1 MMSGRLTPATSLPLK
16 DRLSLKLALLFV
28 ATFLAVFLSG
38 LAYDVFA
45 TMWENQQTE
54 TDSLAQPALKP
65 IEPKIENDLAKVLA
79 SAPIPDAV
87 EIKDPFSDKN
97 GISDTAQTRAAV
109 AAASARLGQ
118 QQQQPAPQSSV
129 AQNNSGNRPG
139 TSAGSAAGNY
149 PNYPGAGAAG
159 TGVNYVASPEATNDR
174 KRLRE
179 EKIRAGRDGGPE
191 STVLAIADLLPVGMV
206 SGGNGETEVMLYSQ
220 ALQQTF
226 SFPIGTPF
234 YDGWL
239 AELRPD
245 GVGFANANQN
255 GAVFLKGWA
264 HSVKQPTSN
273 NSAEKDSSGRT
284 AGISRED

>member
-1 MMSGRLTPATSLPLK
+1 MPGRLTPAASLPFK
-16 DRLSLKLALLFV
+16 DRLSWKLALLFI

-54 TDSLAQPALKP
+54 TDSRAQPALKP

-87 EIKDPFSDKN
+87 EIKDPFSDRN
-97 GISDTAQTRAAV
+97 GISDNAQTRAAV
-109 AAASARLGQ
+109 AAASARLA
-118 QQQQPAPQSSV
+118 QQPPPSAQSSV
-129 AQNNSGNRPG
+129 AQNNPRNRPG
-139 TSAGSAAGNY
+139 TSAGPATGNY

-159 TGVNYVASPEATNDR
+159 PGVNYVASPEATNAR
-174 KRLRE
+174 
-179 EKIRAGRDGGPE
+179 IRARQEKMRLGQDGGPE
-191 STVLAIADLLPVGMV
+191 STVLAIDDLLPVGMV

-234 YDGWL
+234 YDGRL
-239 AELRPD
+239 VELRPD

-264 HSVKQPTSN
+264 HSIKQPTSN

-284 AGISRED
+284 AGTSRED